1 MTTTAPR
8 LRGQFTVCVCGVCV
22 DMQSWLY
29 INKCI
34 VLFGKQSFTYVDVV
48 RVIQHDDS
56 DTAKSCSIIEQSSRA
71 K

>member
-1 MTTTAPR
+1 
-8 LRGQFTVCVCGVCV
+8 
-22 DMQSWLY
+22 MQSWLY